1 MVPFAFNCEIPRTSV
16 SRQLEIPAGPAP
28 SEGHQSWLRRC
39 RGWAHPHSLGHLK
52 LREISMIHLIHCDL
66 LEILA
71 GQWQCKWQ
79 SCPARCLCRCC
90 LQALPDSHA
99 LCISFCGM
107 LEAFEANSFVSQSK
121 QHSHPGGQARY
132 ASWLKVDGEVFRR
145 DRPWSH
151 LQPGNNADLREYP
164 SEKFQSWNR
173 IMRRQSC
180 WKLLAPFTSLKNTC
194 LLQFGKKMS
203 LRRHE
208 LRATVQV
215 GLHCVQG

>member
-1 MVPFAFNCEIPRTSV
+1 
-16 SRQLEIPAGPAP
+16 
-28 SEGHQSWLRRC
+28 
-39 RGWAHPHSLGHLK
+39 
-52 LREISMIHLIHCDL
+52 
-66 LEILA
+66 
-71 GQWQCKWQ
+71 
-79 SCPARCLCRCC
+79 
-90 LQALPDSHA
+90 
-99 LCISFCGM
+99 M

-180 WKLLAPFTSLKNTC
+180 WKLLAPFTSLKNMC
-194 LLQFGKKMS
+194 LLEFGKKMS